1 MQVLPSLAT
10 LLLCHTVGQTRPD
23 MDVNDRRVTQT
34 ESFQSRVPASA
45 PSSHNKTEFK
55 MNGGSRLTLFRRI
68 GLGSL
73 GLGAFYSWGAYKE
86 RKGYQKYLKELGPP
100 HHSDKYANMDR
111 DSINSFK
118 MFQEAWK
125 DVEDASLRLEDLN
138 EGEKKEVIEIVQIQQ
153 RMELVV
159 SRQEALTKLTTAD
172 LLMLESQIRGEGDTK
187 QKRLAEIHVLHHE
200 GVAYLLLS
208 DLQIFLQEHS
218 QGIIGELDPQ
228 VITEWLTE
236 VDQVRLRLF
245 FGFKTLPEL
254 FKDPSQ
260 PRGMYNHEPLFRL
273 GFTGREEDLKWAS
286 FMERGYR
293 VSSSPAQRPQANETE
308 RE

>member
-23 MDVNDRRVTQT
+23 RDVNDRRVTQT

-125 DVEDASLRLEDLN
+125 DVEDVFQDN
-138 EGEKKEVIEIVQIQQ
+138 
-153 RMELVV
+153 
-159 SRQEALTKLTTAD
+159 
-172 LLMLESQIRGEGDTK
+172 QIRGEGDTK

-273 GFTGREEDLKWAS
+273 RFTGREEDLKWAS

-293 VSSSPAQRPQANETE
+293 VSFSPAQRPQANETE

>member
-1 MQVLPSLAT
+1 
-10 LLLCHTVGQTRPD
+10 
-23 MDVNDRRVTQT
+23 
-34 ESFQSRVPASA
+34 
-45 PSSHNKTEFK
+45 
-55 MNGGSRLTLFRRI
+55 MNGGSGLTLFRRI

-100 HHSDKYANMDR
+100 HHSVKCANMDR
-111 DSINSFK
+111 DSVNSFK
-118 MFQEAWK
+118 RFQKAWK
-125 DVEDASLRLEDLN
+125 DVESVFQDKFAVISRGEASLRLEHLN

-153 RMELVV
+153 RMELLVR
-159 SRQEALTKLTTAD
+159 RQEALTKLTTAD

-236 VDQVRLRLF
+236 VDQVRLRLSY
-245 FGFKTLPEL
+245 GFKTPPEL

-273 GFTGREEDLKWAS
+273 SFTGREEDLKWAS
-286 FMERGYR
+286 LMERGYR
-293 VSSSPAQRPQANETE
+293 VSFSPAQRPQANEAE